1 MRAVL
6 GQHRVNGKVTGRRQT
21 GGGLGGR
28 RRRSRAKYGDS
39 SALLEAETADDI
51 GFLAVPVNTIS
62 TLNCDKPEQF
72 KFPRHKKT
80 VVEAEADDDV
90 SKQYLR
96 EADLFLALPTISSG
110 VQRQARIRTPFSLK
124 RRIQR
129 RKVRPVT

>member
-1 MRAVL
+1 MVK
-6 GQHRVNGKVTGRRQT
+6 GKVTGRRQT
-21 GGGLGGR
+21 GGGLGGT
-28 RRRSRAKYGDS
+28 RRSRAKSGDS

-51 GFLAVPVNTIS
+51 GPLAVPVNTIS

-96 EADLFLALPTISSG
+96 GSRSPPGIANHLLRSVNTG
-110 VQRQARIRTPFSLK
+110 TN
-124 RRIQR
+124 
-129 RKVRPVT
+129 